1 MTFRESDGRIVPLK
15 SGHQSDGTKPSNIG
29 AGKAARF
36 SRDPDRTS
44 SVLSDGTTMI
54 NRPDHITTER
64 RDAQVPFRCCRPAQP
79 RVVHRRHDRHLLGGP
94 IVTSEAWEPDALNA
108 HVRIYE
114 GATSIVHG
122 SNIVTPP
129 QETRWQT
136 GKTNRILN
144 TRY

>member
-1 MTFRESDGRIVPLK
+1 MTFRESDGRIVPQPAEDQSAGEK
-15 SGHQSDGTKPSNIG
+15 PGNSGP
-29 AGKAARF
+29 GKAARV

-44 SVLSDGTTMI
+44 PVLSDGTAMI
-54 NRPDHITTER
+54 RRPGHITTER
-64 RDAQVPFRCCRPAQP
+64 RERQVAFRCCRPA
-79 RVVHRRHDRHLLGGP
+79 HTSGGNRRHEPRLLGAS
-94 IVTSEAWEPDALNA
+94 IVTSEAWEPDALTA

-122 SNIVTPP
+122 YNIVTPP

-144 TRY
+144 TRD

>member
-1 MTFRESDGRIVPLK
+1 MPDKPKQRGRQMTIRESDGRIVPLK
-15 SGHQSDGTKPSNIG
+15 SGTQSDGMKPSNIG
-29 AGKAARF
+29 AGKAVRV

-64 RDAQVPFRCCRPAQP
+64 RDTQVAIRSCRSPQP
-79 RVVHRRHDRHLLGGP
+79 RVVTRRPDLHLLSVP
-94 IVTSEAWEPDALNA
+94 MVTSEAWEPDALTA

-122 SNIVTPP
+122 
-129 QETRWQT
+129 
-136 GKTNRILN
+136 
-144 TRY
+144 

>member
-1 MTFRESDGRIVPLK
+1 M
-15 SGHQSDGTKPSNIG
+15 KPSNIG
-29 AGKAARF
+29 AGKAARV

-44 SVLSDGTTMI
+44 TVLSDGTTMI

-64 RDAQVPFRCCRPAQP
+64 RDTQVAIRCCRSTHPL
-79 RVVHRRHDRHLLGGP
+79 VVNRRQDRRLLGGP
-94 IVTSEAWEPDALNA
+94 NVTSEAWEPDALTA

-129 QETRWQT
+129 EETGGKQGKQT
-136 GKTNRILN
+136 VS
-144 TRY
+144 